1 MADIHTGVEYQNV
14 RARQRRS
21 LLTFGENLDAFIWKN
36 LHLQPDDEVVKVL
49 ATATPLNLELIENDS
64 CSCIINLKRIN
75 DVRYIS
81 KFLQTANAK
90 LPRHGYYITRVE
102 TKNQRVQNLMNR
114 FPWPLGWLVSFT
126 DFIFHRVLPKIPVTR
141 KAYYWATKGQN
152 RVLTLSETLGRLI
165 SCGFGIVDHKEIDGH
180 TWIVARKEQAP
191 GYNENPTYGVL
202 VKLRRV
208 GMDGKL
214 INVYKLRTMHP
225 FSEYIQEYVYLN
237 NNLKEGGKLDNDYR
251 ITSWGRVMR
260 KLWIDELPMIWNLL
274 RGEMKLVGV
283 RPLSQHY
290 FHLYPED
297 VQRLRIRTRPGLVP
311 PFYADLPRTFEE
323 IVESERRYLFA
334 YNEHPLRTD
343 ISYFFKAVKNILIRK
358 ARSG

>member
-1 MADIHTGVEYQNV
+1 MVDQHTGVAYEDV
-14 RARQRRS
+14 RVRQRRS
-21 LLTFGENLDAFIWKN
+21 LLTFGDKLDAFVWRN

-49 ATATPLNLELIENDS
+49 ATATPLNLELLDDDS

-75 DVRYIS
+75 DVRHLS
-81 KFLQTANAK
+81 PFLQTANAK
-90 LPRHGYYITRVE
+90 LPKNGYYITRVE
-102 TKNQRVQNLMNR
+102 TKNQRIQNIKSR
-114 FPWPLGWLVSFT
+114 FPWPLDWMFIFI
-126 DFIFHRVLPKIPVTR
+126 DFFFHRVMPKTPFTR
-141 KAYYWATKGQN
+141 RVYFWATKGHN
-152 RVLTLSETLGRLI
+152 RALTLSETLGRLI
-165 SCGFGIVDHKEIDGH
+165 SCGFAIADHKEIDGY
-180 TWIVARKEQAP
+180 TWIAARKEQAP
-191 GYNENPTYGVL
+191 LYGEKPTFGMI

-237 NNLKEGGKLDNDYR
+237 NNLKEGGKLDNDFR

-274 RGEMKLVGV
+274 KGEMKLVGV
-283 RPLSQHY
+283 RPLSLHY

-297 VQRLRIRTRPGLVP
+297 VQRLRISARPGLVP
-311 PFYADLPRTFEE
+311 PFYADLPKTFEE
-323 IVESERRYLFA
+323 IVESERRYLLA
-334 YNEHPLRTD
+334 YKKQPLRTD
-343 ISYFFKAVKNILIRK
+343 IRYFFMAVRNIVFKR